1 MRPEPLCILST
12 DRQLDEMVRNCT
24 HSTNFVAVGVDPTFK
39 LGDFFVTPMVFPL
52 KMLIATQT
60 GKSPVYLGPILIHQT
75 QKFSVHH
82 YLASQI
88 VGLRP
93 ELKNIQAFGTDG
105 EAALYNA
112 LLSDVI
118 IKCMLVDVRQKAG
131 IWGVTP
137 IISTLTPVNQ

>member
-1 MRPEPLCILST
+1 
-12 DRQLDEMVRNCT
+12 
-24 HSTNFVAVGVDPTFK
+24 
-39 LGDFFVTPMVFPL
+39 MVFPL

-75 QKFSVHH
+75 QKFSAYH

-93 ELKNIQAFGTDG
+93 ELKHIQAFGTDE

-112 LLSDVI
+112 LKLVYPSAIHLRCFIHFKKNIESKLQSLNFPAAAMKEI
-118 IKCMLVDVRQKAG
+118 IRDILGYTCQQQQHELGLVDSQNESEFRKKLEEVSAG
-131 IWGVTP
+131 GTP
-137 IISTLTPVNQ
+137 LS